1 MVFFFQAV
9 TSFLYV
15 CYRQASF
22 VGTAR
27 PFFVSFNPIGA
38 AYVTSCALKAKR
50 GLMVKI
56 LTNFFLSVLL
66 LAFLLNGCGPAPETG
81 KLQVVASIA
90 PLAYFAERIGGTHV
104 AVSVMVPPGGNP
116 HSYEPSPRQMVRLGK
131 AILFIKAG
139 SGVEFE
145 LDWMQRFL
153 SVNHALRLCNA
164 VEGIR
169 LFPVKHDGAA
179 HQDERY
185 DPHYWLSPAN
195 GIIIARNVKK
205 ALISVDPAHR
215 KEYAANGATL
225 EAELQLLDQELHRKL
240 AGLKNR
246 RFLVFHPAWGYYA
259 DNFHLEQ
266 IAVEDEGKTLTPR
279 QMLRVIEKA
288 KANRIGVV
296 FVSSQFSTA
305 QAETIALEIGGRICS
320 VDPLSPDYQNNL
332 RRATSAF
339 IESMR

>member
-1 MVFFFQAV
+1 M
-9 TSFLYV
+9 
-15 CYRQASF
+15 
-22 VGTAR
+22 
-27 PFFVSFNPIGA
+27 
-38 AYVTSCALKAKR
+38 AKR
-50 GLMVKI
+50 WVMVKI
-56 LTNFFLSVLL
+56 LMKFFLSVLI
-66 LAFLLNGCGPAPETG
+66 LAFLLNGCSPETETG

-145 LDWMQRFL
+145 LDWMRRLL
-153 SVNHALRLCNA
+153 SLNHAMRLCNA

-169 LFPVKHDGAA
+169 LLPIKHDGEA

-195 GIIIARNVKK
+195 GIIIAKNVKRV
-205 ALISVDPAHR
+205 LISVDPDHR
-215 KEYAANGATL
+215 EEYAANGAAL
-225 EAELQLLDQELHRKL
+225 EAELQLLDQEIHRKL

-259 DNFHLEQ
+259 NNFDLEQ

-279 QMLRVIEKA
+279 QMQGVIEKA
-288 KANRIGVV
+288 KARRIGVV
-296 FVSSQFSTA
+296 FVSPQFSTV